1 MTSPSPDS
9 PDQLATVAQL
19 QAWMNATFDSGDTA
33 RAAWVLRVASGWAR
47 TVAGKIW
54 PDPNAADFPVTVQ
67 GIVLASARREME
79 NPRRVVH
86 EVKGPESASYLPAA
100 VPPDF
105 FTEAECKFL
114 KRFRP
119 GGGLFTI
126 RTMKDDEEWTLGYIR
141 VLGSSRPIPYFNYG
155 DPGWFESEKF

>member
-1 MTSPSPDS
+1 MTAPDT

-19 QAWMNATFDSGDTA
+19 QTWMNLQFNTADAA
-33 RAAWVLRVASGWAR
+33 RAAYVLRMASGWAR
-47 TVAGKIW
+47 IVAGKIW

-67 GIVLASARREME
+67 GIVLASGRREVE
-79 NPRRVVH
+79 NPRRVIH
-86 EVKGPESASYLPAA
+86 ETKGPEAASYLPAA
-100 VPPDF
+100 VPDGF
-105 FTEAECKFL
+105 FTPAEQKFL
-114 KRFRP
+114 LKFRP

-141 VLGSSRPIPYFNYG
+141 ALGSSKPIPYFNYG

>member
-1 MTSPSPDS
+1 MTAPDT

-19 QAWMNATFDSGDTA
+19 QTWMNTSFDTNDA
-33 RAAWVLRVASGWAR
+33 LRAAYVLRVASNWAR
-47 TVAGKIW
+47 LIAGKIW
-54 PDPNAADFPVTVQ
+54 PDPNAPDFPVTVQ
-67 GIVLASARREME
+67 GIVLRAARTEME

-86 EVKGPESASYLPAA
+86 EVKGPESASYLPAS
-100 VPPDF
+100 VPDGF
-105 FTEAECKFL
+105 FTEHECKFL
-114 KRFRP
+114 KKFRP